1 MNPYENYM
9 FSISTGYVPERRT
22 RSHEF
27 CLYIKPDKKFL
38 PRLMNATLNDEL
50 FFSIANHMLTVVDVD
65 AFYVKPDVPR
75 RELLHEGKV
84 WWYTTR

>member
-1 MNPYENYM
+1 
-9 FSISTGYVPERRT
+9 
-22 RSHEF
+22 
-27 CLYIKPDKKFL
+27 
-38 PRLMNATLNDEL
+38 MNATLNDEL

>member
-1 MNPYENYM
+1 M
-9 FSISTGYVPERRT
+9 FVHKARQEILASAHER
-22 RSHEF
+22 H
-27 CLYIKPDKKFL
+27 
-38 PRLMNATLNDEL
+38 RLINATLNDEL

-84 WWYTTR
+84 CWYTTR